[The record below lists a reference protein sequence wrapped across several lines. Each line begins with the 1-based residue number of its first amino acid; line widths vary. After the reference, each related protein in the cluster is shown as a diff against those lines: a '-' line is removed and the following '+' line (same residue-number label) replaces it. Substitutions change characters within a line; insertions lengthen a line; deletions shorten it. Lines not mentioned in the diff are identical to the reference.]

1 MTRSPRL
8 AANTATTRLFVALAE
23 CLGSEDPALRSWA
36 QGYALNL
43 SKGLATMAL
52 DSARA
57 TGKAKPRK
65 ARK

>member
-8 AANTATTRLFVALAE
+8 AASTATTRLFVALAQ
-23 CLGSEDPALRSWA
+23 CLASEDPALRSWA
-36 QGYALNL
+36 QDYALNL

-52 DSARA
+52 ESARVTA
-57 TGKAKPRK
+57 KAKPRK